1 MLLLLLLLLL
11 LFYHYYYY
19 YLYYYYYCYSQL
31 LLYLLTIIA
40 NKYCHCNQQS
50 AIFLI
55 RIKNPIKNLLSLNCQ
70 YVPSFTRPYF
80 ARLKKNTRFL
90 FEVFILYAVIFAIL
104 LHIIKAINNCFDT
117 ILRPFACII
126 KP

>member
-11 LFYHYYYY
+11 LFYHHHHHHHYYYYYY

-31 LLYLLTIIA
+31 LLYLFTIIA

-55 RIKNPIKNLLSLNCQ
+55 RIKNLIKNLLSVNCQ
-70 YVPSFTRPYF
+70 YVPSNTRPCF
-80 ARLKKNTRFL
+80 ARFQKSTRFL
-90 FEVFILYAVIFAIL
+90 FAGVYTLCCDICNFAT
-104 LHIIKAINNCFDT
+104 HHCHK
-117 ILRPFACII
+117 
-126 KP
+126 